1 MEKKLQSTC
10 FLEETKESFVLL
22 SIRVA
27 FKGQILVTE
36 KSVDCNDTINMKRQ
50 WTQFMLLSSE

>member
-22 SIRVA
+22 SIKVA

-50 WTQFMLLSSE
+50 